1 MVRLQ
6 WTVRAKGEDDQFV
19 RRNLMKTF
27 RSVLSTIPPQAPVRS
42 VTQSVCIIVLCGRV
56 YASSSSILAIGSRC
70 RLLTPTIT
78 FVKVKMYLVCAPQH
92 REVRLSRNGVVH
104 EWGLLHPARD
114 FQQQQQPCLAR
125 RKLSLLYLLTATNN
139 GLRSTLGRA
148 LCMTFWL
155 GLTCYPE
162 PQYTDLRDVSG
173 RKAIRNDRGNPIGIQ
188 GESYGSSTMGL
199 PLTLHVRSENIS
211 LLLTT
216 IAGLDRAGLW
226 LGLPGLRT
234 SHQWSSY
241 YEATLN
247 PWFARRQL
255 ILKRLLLPVSVRQQ
269 QSSRSNLVFL
279 SANVKFCCVVVG
291 RVSKSVAARLNICS
305 KLVLNIF
312 LQTTSVALLDFKL

>member
-173 RKAIRNDRGNPIGIQ
+173 RKAIRNARGNPVGIQ

-211 LLLTT
+211 LPLTT

-226 LGLPGLRT
+226 LASQVSGPHTNGLLTMRPHWTLDLHVASWFWRGSYCPYRWGSSNHHAATWYFWVQT
-234 SHQWSSY
+234 SNS
-241 YEATLN
+241 AAL
-247 PWFARRQL
+247 
-255 ILKRLLLPVSVRQQ
+255 
-269 QSSRSNLVFL
+269 L
-279 SANVKFCCVVVG
+279 SAVYRSRWPHVWT
-291 RVSKSVAARLNICS
+291 SALNWY
-305 KLVLNIF
+305 
-312 LQTTSVALLDFKL
+312 